1 MRTVKREN
9 TVRICRKLCT
19 VHRIRKTPSTGTW
32 PGAVPQ
38 KPLRLS
44 RPGRT
49 AGTTRARRCS
59 GHSGCRISV
68 AQQRQAARGKLDA
81 DLVRA
86 PRFEPDARKAQP
98 VLFGKDFIVQP
109 RLLHAAALPP
119 DHVGLVFRPVVEQQI
134 FQCPG
139 PLCRTA
145 GQDGQICLLHL
156 SLSHRLCQ
164 PRGLLRRLCVD
175 HHAADCL
182 VEPVD
187 GEYAAAQLRG
197 EQLRHRLRLRALRS
211 YADGLDAD
219 KIARCFLQN
228 FNHMLRLAL
237 GLFYQ
242 KNKTRATACNP
253 RKLPV

>member
-1 MRTVKREN
+1 M
-9 TVRICRKLCT
+9 
-19 VHRIRKTPSTGTW
+19 
-32 PGAVPQ
+32 
-38 KPLRLS
+38 
-44 RPGRT
+44 
-49 AGTTRARRCS
+49 
-59 GHSGCRISV
+59 
-68 AQQRQAARGKLDA
+68 
-81 DLVRA
+81 RA
-86 PRFEPDARKAQP
+86 PRFEPDAHKAQP

-134 FQCPG
+134 LQCPG

-145 GQDGQICLLHL
+145 GQNGEIRLLHL
-156 SLSHRLCQ
+156 PLSHRLRQ
-164 PRGLLRRLCVD
+164 PCGLLRRLCED
-175 HHAADCL
+175 HHAADRL

-187 GEYAAAQLRG
+187 GENVTAQLLG
-197 EQLRHRLRLRALRS
+197 EQLRHRLRLRALCG
-211 YADGLDAD
+211 YADGLDTD
-219 KIARCFLQN
+219 KIARGFLQN

>member
-1 MRTVKREN
+1 M
-9 TVRICRKLCT
+9 
-19 VHRIRKTPSTGTW
+19 
-32 PGAVPQ
+32 
-38 KPLRLS
+38 
-44 RPGRT
+44 
-49 AGTTRARRCS
+49 
-59 GHSGCRISV
+59 
-68 AQQRQAARGKLDA
+68 
-81 DLVRA
+81 RA

-139 PLCRTA
+139 HPCRTA

-156 SLSHRLCQ
+156 SLSHRLRQ
-164 PRGLLRRLCVD
+164 PCGLLRRLRID
-175 HHAADCL
+175 HYAADCL

-187 GEYAAAQLRG
+187 GENVTAQLLG
-197 EQLRHRLRLRALRS
+197 EQLRHRLRLRALRG
-211 YADGLDAD
+211 YAGGLDAD
-219 KIARCFLQN
+219 EIARCFLQN

-242 KNKTRATACNP
+242 KNTHCATACNP

>member
-1 MRTVKREN
+1 MRAVKREN

-38 KPLRLS
+38 KPLRPVREGKPV
-44 RPGRT
+44 RPERAGAAAT
-49 AGTTRARRCS
+49 AAAVF
-59 GHSGCRISV
+59 SV

-134 FQCPG
+134 LQRPG
-139 PLCRTA
+139 LFRRTS
-145 GQDGQICLLHL
+145 GQNGEIRLLHL
-156 SLSHRLCQ
+156 SLSHRLRQ
-164 PRGLLRRLCVD
+164 PCGLLRRLCVD
-175 HHAADCL
+175 HHAADRL
-182 VEPVD
+182 VEPVN
-187 GEYAAAQLRG
+187 GENVTAQLLG
-197 EQLRHRLRLRALRS
+197 EQLGHRLRLRALRG

-219 KIARCFLQN
+219 KIARGFLQN
-228 FNHMLRLAL
+228 FNHTLRLAL

-242 KNKTRATACNP
+242 KNTHCATACNP

>member
-1 MRTVKREN
+1 M
-9 TVRICRKLCT
+9 
-19 VHRIRKTPSTGTW
+19 
-32 PGAVPQ
+32 PQ
-38 KPLRLS
+38 KPLRPFVREGKPV
-44 RPGRT
+44 RPERT
-49 AGTTRARRCS
+49 GAAATAAAVF
-59 GHSGCRISV
+59 SV

-98 VLFGKDFIVQP
+98 VLFGKDFIVQL

-156 SLSHRLCQ
+156 SLSHRLRQ
-164 PRGLLRRLCVD
+164 PCGLLRRLCVD
-175 HHAADCL
+175 HHAADRL

-197 EQLRHRLRLRALRS
+197 KQLGHGFLLRALRS

-219 KIARCFLQN
+219 KIARGFLQN

>member
-1 MRTVKREN
+1 M
-9 TVRICRKLCT
+9 
-19 VHRIRKTPSTGTW
+19 
-32 PGAVPQ
+32 
-38 KPLRLS
+38 
-44 RPGRT
+44 
-49 AGTTRARRCS
+49 
-59 GHSGCRISV
+59 
-68 AQQRQAARGKLDA
+68 
-81 DLVRA
+81 RA
-86 PRFEPDARKAQP
+86 PRFEPNARKAQP

-139 PLCRTA
+139 PLCRTS
-145 GQDGQICLLHL
+145 GQNGEIRLLHL
-156 SLSHRLCQ
+156 SLSHRLRQ
-164 PRGLLRRLCVD
+164 PCGLLRRLCED
-175 HHAADCL
+175 HHAADRL

-197 EQLRHRLRLRALRS
+197 KQLRHRLRLRALRG

-228 FNHMLRLAL
+228 FNHMLRLVS